1 MSFLLENA
9 PGYILTSGEFN
20 LFCSFSVCLHRVYSL
35 QENVESLIHHVS
47 HARFRGFSTYA
58 SAEEFYREG
67 KQANKVKIVREPGDD
82 KIYGP
87 IEKAVQ

>member
-1 MSFLLENA
+1 MRRDIFWRVASLIYFARFLFA
-9 PGYILTSGEFN
+9 YTVSIPY
-20 LFCSFSVCLHRVYSL
+20 R
-35 QENVESLIHHVS
+35 ENVEPLIRHVS

-67 KQANKVKIVREPGDD
+67 KQANKVKIIREPGDD